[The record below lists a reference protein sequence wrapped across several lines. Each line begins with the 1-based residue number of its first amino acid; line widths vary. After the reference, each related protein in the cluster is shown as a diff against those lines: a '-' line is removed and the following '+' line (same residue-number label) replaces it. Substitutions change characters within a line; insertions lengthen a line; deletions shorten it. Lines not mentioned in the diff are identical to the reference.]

1 MLHNF
6 ENSLVHEREQTFA
19 ADQFYQTVVG
29 ASHII
34 RFNTDSESDMAQQ
47 LQDVDLDLVINNVT
61 YHVSEKF
68 RDKDYG
74 DLYIEIFSKYPHS
87 AGWIYAQIPNA
98 LVYFT
103 PTSVYWIT
111 HKSLAEFCLE
121 KLLPNIP
128 EQWFEQLFLSNKTII
143 SKQLHV
149 QNEII
154 SLNII
159 QAHNRATDG
168 TRWNTIGISAPFS
181 FFEKNGVKIKKFNRI

>member
-6 ENSLVHEREQTFA
+6 ENSLVHELAQTIA
-19 ADQFYQTVVG
+19 ANLFYRTVIG
-29 ASHII
+29 ASQIL
-34 RFNTDSESDMAQQ
+34 RFDTDSERDMEQQ

-98 LVYFT
+98 LLYFT

-111 HKSLAEFCLE
+111 HKSLVDFCLE
-121 KLLPNIP
+121 KLLPNVP
-128 EQWFEQLFLSNKTII
+128 DQWFDELFLSNKTII
-143 SKQLHV
+143 SKQLNLK
-149 QNEII
+149 NESI
-154 SLNII
+154 SLNLI
-159 QAHNRATDG
+159 QAHNKATDG
-168 TRWNTIGISAPFS
+168 ARWNTIGISAPFS
-181 FFEKNGVKIKKFNRI
+181 FFEKNGVKIKKFDRM